1 MTAAPNAD
9 RSTVVVLHA
18 HPDDEAIFTGGTL
31 RLLADRGVRT
41 VVAFATDGAL
51 GLAPDGSTSDE
62 LGTLRRAEAEA
73 SARIIGAE
81 RVVWLGFADSG
92 LTPPARPTPGSVPSR
107 PALVHVPLADVAAA
121 VRRLL
126 LEERASC
133 LVGYDA
139 HGIYGHPD
147 HVVVHRAGSLSTEG
161 TNVVTRY
168 EATVDREHLHFVETH
183 LVAEARRA
191 GLAADDPSLGDA
203 RGLDLRHVGI
213 PECEASAGG
222 LGVEPGSPRGLSG
235 SGYGVPT
242 VLIDLAVDVRNVVG
256 AKRSAMAAHASQI
269 PPDSSALRL
278 GAAAFGDVYG
288 TEWYLRHGP
297 PGPLDDLPRR

>member
-1 MTAAPNAD
+1 M
-9 RSTVVVLHA
+9 LHA

-51 GLAPDGSTSDE
+51 GLAPEGSTADE
-62 LGTLRRAEAEA
+62 LGSFRRSEAEA
-73 SARIIGAE
+73 AARHLGVD
-81 RVVWLGFADSG
+81 RVVWLGYADSG
-92 LTPPARPTPGSVPSR
+92 MRPPAPPMPGTEPTR

-126 LEERASC
+126 VEERASC

-147 HVVVHRAGSLSTEG
+147 HVVVHRAGSLATEG
-161 TNVVTRY
+161 TDVATRY

-203 RGLDLRHVGI
+203 RGLDVRHVGI
-213 PECEASAGG
+213 PEAGDAAGG
-222 LGVEPGSPRGLSG
+222 LDVEPGSPRGLSG

-242 VLIDLAVDVRNVVG
+242 VLIDLAVDVRSAIG
-256 AKRSAMAAHASQI
+256 AKRDAMAAHASQI
-269 PPDSSALRL
+269 PPGSSALRL
-278 GAAAFGDVYG
+278 DSRAFGDVYG

-297 PGPLDDLPRR
+297 PGPLDPLPCR